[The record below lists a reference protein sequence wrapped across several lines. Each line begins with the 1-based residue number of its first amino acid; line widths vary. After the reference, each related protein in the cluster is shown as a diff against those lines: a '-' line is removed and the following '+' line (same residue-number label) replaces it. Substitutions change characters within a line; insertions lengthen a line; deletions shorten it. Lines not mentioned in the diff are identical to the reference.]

1 MASSSTSKSKK
12 KFPLHLKIL
21 VGMLLG
27 VVFGIVM
34 IGVGTPSKE
43 EIAEVKKNKD
53 LLENTVEDLHA
64 AQAELVLIND
74 ALATSNGSLEKF
86 QERERLQ
93 KKIGELS
100 NRVSDLEKVSRVS
113 ASSGKQFV
121 IDWIKPWGKI
131 FVNLLKLIAIPLIVA
146 SLLKGISDLKDI
158 SKFRKIGGRSILIY
172 VGTTI
177 VAICIGLLAV
187 NIAQPGNGISDETV
201 KTMTDTY
208 AGNSGIVS
216 KLETAD
222 SQMSS
227 GPLDFIV
234 DMVPSNL
241 FGALGDNG
249 NMLQVIFFVIFFGI
263 AMLLIPEDKSKPI
276 KDFFDGL
283 NDIVLKMVDLI
294 MLGAPYAV
302 FALLATVVVSSESP
316 EILYALIWYGLT
328 VVFGLLIMIGF
339 YLMLVGL
346 VVKKNPL
353 WFLKQLAPA
362 QLLAFTTSSSAA
374 TLPVTMER
382 VEEHLGVEKEVSSF
396 VLPVGATINMDGTSL
411 YQAVAAVFI
420 AQALGVDLTL
430 MDQMTI
436 ILTALM
442 ASIGS
447 AAVPGAG
454 MVMLVIVLQAVGK
467 FSPEQIA
474 IGLTLIFAVDRPL
487 DMLRTTVNV
496 TGDATVSM
504 IVAKSLGKLGDPHPK
519 EWDDNIENLHQG

>member
-1 MASSSTSKSKK
+1 M
-12 KFPLHLKIL
+12 L
-21 VGMLLG
+21 VG
-27 VVFGIVM
+27 VAFGFAMWKVD
-34 IGVGTPSKE
+34 GG
-43 EIAEVKKNKD
+43 KD
-53 LLENTVEDLHA
+53 
-64 AQAELVLIND
+64 
-74 ALATSNGSLEKF
+74 
-86 QERERLQ
+86 
-93 KKIGELS
+93 
-100 NRVSDLEKVSRVS
+100 
-113 ASSGKQFV
+113 FV

-172 VGTTI
+172 VGTTV
-177 VAICIGLLAV
+177 VAICIGLVAV
-187 NIAQPGNGISDETV
+187 NAVAPGDGISKETV
-201 KTMTDTY
+201 KTMTETY
-208 AGNSGIVS
+208 AGNSSIES
-216 KLETAD
+216 KLTTAS
-222 SQMSS
+222 SQSNS
-227 GPLDFIV
+227 GPLDFVV
-234 DMVPSNL
+234 DMIPSNL
-241 FGALGDNG
+241 FGAMSDNG

-263 AMLLIPEDKSKPI
+263 AMLLVPEEKVRPI
-276 KDFFDGL
+276 KDFFDAL
-283 NDIVLKMVDLI
+283 NDVVLKMVDLI
-294 MLGAPYAV
+294 MLSAPFAV
-302 FALLATVVVSSESP
+302 FALLATVVVSSEDP
-316 EILYALIWYGLT
+316 EILFALLRYALT
-328 VVFGLLIMIGF
+328 VVAGLLLMIGF
-339 YLMLVGL
+339 YLLLVGL
-346 VVKKNPL
+346 IVKKNPF

-382 VEEHLGVEKEVSSF
+382 VEEHIGVEKEVASF

-430 MDQMTI
+430 GDQMTI

-467 FSPEQIA
+467 FTPEEIA

-504 IVAKSLGKLGDPHPK
+504 LVAKSMGKLGEPK
-519 EWDDNIENLHQG
+519 VQNWDDYTENISHEDEERKKLS